1 MSQNTGDKGAVQ
13 SKAPR
18 SAEGPFN
25 ESLSPGHAC
34 EVTTKTRKFY
44 QKSVE
49 ETETLWRNNG
59 WHFYKFMK
67 TINTQIK
74 GTQQISGEWIW
85 YNTTVKFTQHLNLNF
100 LGSNPDCET
109 NQPVI
114 WRKFLNSW
122 PTARIAQS
130 RCSTN
135 PSSKELVHSRGCR
148 ED

>member
-34 EVTTKTRKFY
+34 EVTTKTRKFS
-44 QKSVE
+44 QKRVE

-59 WHFYKFMK
+59 RHFYKFMK

-74 GTQQISGEWIW
+74 GTQQISSRRNMRKTIL
-85 YNTTVKFTQHLNLNF
+85 NHLKIKL
-100 LGSNPDCET
+100 
-109 NQPVI
+109 
-114 WRKFLNSW
+114 LNSK
-122 PTARIAQS
+122 A
-130 RCSTN
+130 
-135 PSSKELVHSRGCR
+135 KEKILKPAGGKSLITHSRTKKKVTSDIRNNVCR
-148 ED
+148 KKN